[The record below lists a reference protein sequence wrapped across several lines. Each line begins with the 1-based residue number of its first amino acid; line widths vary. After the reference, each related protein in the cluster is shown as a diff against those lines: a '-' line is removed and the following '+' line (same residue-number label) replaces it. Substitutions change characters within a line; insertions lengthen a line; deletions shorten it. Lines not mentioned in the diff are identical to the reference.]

1 MVGILANKMCGVRE
15 LKRSISHFSTISLP
29 FKSINLNTG
38 KHTNFELGTRVP
50 MIIRSPG
57 IEPTTVDA
65 LVESVDLYPTI
76 AALAQLDKPQD
87 LDGMN
92 LEPLMTKQVDT
103 LKDAVFSEYP
113 RCPTNLTE
121 PWSDRTSCVRRKI
134 SNHKKIR
141 INTHSNTLYIRTQV
155 QTERENF
162 TVMGYS
168 VRTCAF
174 MFYIFVAM
182 NLTHFFFSF
191 RHVRLAIHRMASM
204 GRRTSCWGFQ
214 SYCG

>member
-1 MVGILANKMCGVRE
+1 
-15 LKRSISHFSTISLP
+15 
-29 FKSINLNTG
+29 
-38 KHTNFELGTRVP
+38 

-57 IEPTTVDA
+57 IVPTTVDA

-87 LDGMN
+87 LDGVN

-134 SNHKKIR
+134 SNHK
-141 INTHSNTLYIRTQV
+141 
-155 QTERENF
+155 
-162 TVMGYS
+162 
-168 VRTCAF
+168 
-174 MFYIFVAM
+174 
-182 NLTHFFFSF
+182 
-191 RHVRLAIHRMASM
+191 
-204 GRRTSCWGFQ
+204 
-214 SYCG
+214 

>member
-1 MVGILANKMCGVRE
+1 
-15 LKRSISHFSTISLP
+15 
-29 FKSINLNTG
+29 
-38 KHTNFELGTRVP
+38 

-87 LDGMN
+87 LDGVN

-174 MFYIFVAM
+174 VFYICG
-182 NLTHFFFSF
+182 NESYPLFFFF